1 MTEEIN
7 NQERAKHLGRFWMG
21 LAVGMVML
29 IGLITLSGCSNNGA
43 SNVNTSASTDKIYK
57 VDELVGVAL
66 ADKDA
71 WKGKE
76 VTVTG
81 EFGSYSIM
89 GGALGY
95 EIRLKSPGDQYNKN
109 NVYCKG
115 IQGDDPK
122 GMMGKTVEVK
132 GKIEIVESGEYNNVN
147 LKPCEL
153 KK

>member
-1 MTEEIN
+1 MD
-7 NQERAKHLGRFWMG
+7 QFSRRAGAGRRANYTKR
-21 LAVGMVML
+21 LH
-29 IGLITLSGCSNNGA
+29 NNGA
-43 SNVNTSASTDKIYK
+43 SNVSNGTSNVNTSTSTVKIYK
-57 VDELVGVAL
+57 VDELAAAAL

-89 GGALGY
+89 GGGLGY

-115 IQGDDPK
+115 IQGDEPK
-122 GMMGKTVEVK
+122 GMMGKTVEIK
-132 GKIEIVESGEYNNVN
+132 GKIETVESGEYNNIN